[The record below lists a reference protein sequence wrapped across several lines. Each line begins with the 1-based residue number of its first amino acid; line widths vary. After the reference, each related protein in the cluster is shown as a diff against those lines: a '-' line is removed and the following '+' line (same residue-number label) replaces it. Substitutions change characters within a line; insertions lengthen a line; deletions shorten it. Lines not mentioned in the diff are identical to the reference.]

1 MSTKTETAGESLSQT
16 DAAATAGVEVS
27 VRNLG
32 HSFGALRALD
42 GVDLSIPPGT
52 VLGIVGP
59 SGCGKSTLLELIAG
73 LREPDEGTI
82 GVGGA
87 VATRDRLR
95 RCVYMPQR

>member
-1 MSTKTETAGESLSQT
+1 MSTKTETPGESLSQAG
-16 DAAATAGVEVS
+16 AAETAGVEVS

-42 GVDLSIPPGT
+42 GVELAIPPGT

-73 LREPDEGTI
+73 LREPDKGAI

-87 VATRDRLR
+87 VRDRDRLR
-95 RCVYMPQR
+95 RCAY